1 MSRKLWLA
9 VALGLA
15 MTNSVRANDLAKYL
29 PDKSNMYVHINLNQL
44 FTAPV
49 IRKAVPL
56 AFEKYG
62 DQIMPLVAMAKQFNP
77 GTPDIPEDQ
86 LKKGIN
92 ELKKEETIAKGFDAA
107 KDIVT
112 DIIITGDAT
121 DDDGKSMVIL
131 VKVPKEV
138 TAEAVDAAVQFVPK
152 EQVKSKQHKKDKTTI
167 HEFEV
172 PQAPVAIFAVVPEPG
187 VVAIAM
193 SKESAEG
200 LVDRAGGKKGEVN
213 SEFAKLMAQRKPTD
227 FVFMTGI
234 KGTGDDKEVMQ
245 GNLVL
250 NKDITGQ
257 MSVTYATED
266 KAKKEGEE
274 MKQGVAS
281 MTEQLKGFLGD
292 KKDLADSIINSI
304 KTKVDGKTASA
315 SMAITGPTVEKLLAK
330 DN

>member
-29 PDKSNMYVHINLNQL
+29 PDNSSMYVHINLNQL
-44 FTAPV
+44 LTAPV

-62 DQIMPLVAMAKQFNP
+62 DQIGPIVAMAKQFNP

-86 LKKGIN
+86 LKKGID

-112 DIIITGDAT
+112 DVIITGKA
-121 DDDGKSMVIL
+121 DDDEGKSVVIL

-138 TAEAVDAAVQFVPK
+138 TAEAVDAAIQFIPK
-152 EQVKSKQHKKDKTTI
+152 EQVKSKQHKKDKATI
-167 HEFEV
+167 HEFEI

-187 VVAIAM
+187 VVALSM
-193 SKESAEG
+193 SKESAEM
-200 LVDRAGGKKGEVN
+200 LVERAAGKKGEQN
-213 SEFAKLMAQRKPTD
+213 ADFTKLMAQRKPTD
-227 FVFMTGI
+227 FVFVTGI

-250 NKDITGQ
+250 SKDITGQ
-257 MSVTYATED
+257 MSVTYATEE
-266 KAKKEGEE
+266 KAKKQGEE
-274 MKQGVAS
+274 MKEGVAS
-281 MTEQLKGFLGD
+281 ASEQLKGFLGD
-292 KKDLADSIINSI
+292 KKDLADTIINSI
-304 KTKVDGKTASA
+304 KTKIDGKTVSA

>member
-1 MSRKLWLA
+1 MSRKLWMA
-9 VALGLA
+9 VAVGLA
-15 MTNSVRANDLAKYL
+15 LTNSVRANDLAKYL
-29 PDKSNMYVHINLNQL
+29 PDNSSMYVHINLNQL

-62 DQIMPLVAMAKQFNP
+62 DQIMPLIAMAKQFNP

-92 ELKKEETIAKGFDAA
+92 ELKKEETIAKGLDAA

-112 DIIITGDAT
+112 DIIFAGKA
-121 DDDGKSMVIL
+121 DDDSGQSMVIL

-138 TAEAVDAAVQFVPK
+138 TAEAVDAAVQFIPK
-152 EQVKSKQHKKDKTTI
+152 EQVKSKQHKKDKATI

-172 PQAPVAIFAVVPEPG
+172 PQAPVAMFAVVPEPG
-187 VVAIAM
+187 VVALAM
-193 SKESAEG
+193 SKETAEG
-200 LVDRAGGKKGEVN
+200 LVDRAGGKKGETN
-213 SEFAKLMAQRKPTD
+213 AEFAKLMAQRKPTD
-227 FVFMTGI
+227 FVFVTGI
-234 KGTGDDKEVMQ
+234 KGAGDDKEVMQ

-250 NKDITGQ
+250 SKDVAGQ
-257 MSVTYATED
+257 MTVTYATEE

-281 MTEQLKGFLGD
+281 MSDSVRGFLGD
-292 KKDLADSIINSI
+292 KKDLADAIVNSI
-304 KTKVDGKTASA
+304 KTKVEGKTVSA
-315 SMAITGPTVEKLLAK
+315 SISITGPTVEKLLAK